1 MGLVTLSFI
10 SQVDELLILSL
21 RSKDLPLL
29 RFFVVYYFFSFSKI
43 LT

>member
-1 MGLVTLSFI
+1 MTLGII

-21 RSKDLPLL
+21 RVKDLPILIFFYCLL
-29 RFFVVYYFFSFSKI
+29 FFSFSIK